1 MLRLL
6 RQLEEKTLILT
17 TTLQFGLVHH
27 FTKLG
32 SGEYYLEELEHEV
45 GVLLRYWVSG
55 TGLGSGYCTATVSQN
70 NTEVQKFK
78 ILCVCGPF
86 DPWTLS
92 ARRAHIW
99 HKVKA
104 PDTGAFSQNTLLDS
118 RPYGMN
124 WGLRYLLAYLLTY

>member
-1 MLRLL
+1 MSSNNFNLKRKQILRL
-6 RQLEEKTLILT
+6 

-99 HKVKA
+99 HKG
-104 PDTGAFSQNTLLDS
+104 P
-118 RPYGMN
+118 
-124 WGLRYLLAYLLTY
+124 LTQGPSARIHFLIRALMA